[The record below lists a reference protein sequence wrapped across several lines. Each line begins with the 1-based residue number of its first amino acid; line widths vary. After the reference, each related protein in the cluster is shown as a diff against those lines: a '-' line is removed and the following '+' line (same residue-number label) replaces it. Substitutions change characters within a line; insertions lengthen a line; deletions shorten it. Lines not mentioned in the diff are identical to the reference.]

1 VFIPPG
7 GGWGEGRAMGGSFSC
22 NKYMFALLKKTN
34 NALKEKK
41 GSVERLSFFFFK
53 SYLFYICGYTVT
65 ISRHTRRGHRSPS
78 QMVVCH
84 HVVAGIELN
93 TGSLVEQLVLLT
105 AEPSL
110 QPERLSQ
117 KQKQKEKQK
126 ENSKI

>member
-1 VFIPPG
+1 
-7 GGWGEGRAMGGSFSC
+7 
-22 NKYMFALLKKTN
+22 
-34 NALKEKK
+34 
-41 GSVERLSFFFFK
+41 
-53 SYLFYICGYTVT
+53 
-65 ISRHTRRGHRSPS
+65 
-78 QMVVCH
+78 MVVCH

-126 ENSKI
+126 ENSKIWGYIHKTILLVFRILYFWVFEMFYVSYFIEKLKWIFVNKLRSLGINTSCDDF